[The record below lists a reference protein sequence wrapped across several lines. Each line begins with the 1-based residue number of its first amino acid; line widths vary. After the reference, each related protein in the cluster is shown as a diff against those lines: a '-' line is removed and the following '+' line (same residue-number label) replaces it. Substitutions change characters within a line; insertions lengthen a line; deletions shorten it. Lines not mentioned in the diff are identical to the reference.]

1 MAESFGAGKAGT
13 TWVSLVV
20 ARLVHS
26 PLVLYSHYADHESAL
41 FSSENLGHGANSV
54 QYQCSDRVEG
64 SRTRRSVVTFLFLFL
79 LFFILHSLNSF
90 SYLFFTIF
98 PLCLLFCSLKPKI
111 RTSRIY
117 VLSLFRSEKLISYPL
132 HLSSHCFLSFV
143 FPYAEN
149 QDAIGVDALLWS
161 MCYAWFPIDAR
172 DRLCLT
178 SKLSYRV
185 LVSRSFVRFR
195 ECVSTVRVLP
205 QPFVCARTLTS
216 P

>member
-1 MAESFGAGKAGT
+1 M
-13 TWVSLVV
+13 
-20 ARLVHS
+20 HS

-149 QDAIGVDALLWS
+149 QDAIGVDVLL
-161 MCYAWFPIDAR
+161 
-172 DRLCLT
+172 
-178 SKLSYRV
+178 
-185 LVSRSFVRFR
+185 
-195 ECVSTVRVLP
+195 
-205 QPFVCARTLTS
+205 
-216 P
+216 